1 MNAMGSNIPDF
12 YRLQGSSPQLGLE
25 EGQARL
31 DCPPGTVK
39 VYLQEFP
46 WEQCVPE
53 SELTEPVPFEIPEEI
68 APPEVPALPT
78 PPPPEPEYKP
88 PGKAR
93 FLEVDERTGEIVDPD
108 TGAPLPIVTAFA
120 LTPVEGVV
128 AGVGVL
134 TVTVLL
140 LTAFGVFGGK

>member
-12 YRLQGSSPQLGLE
+12 YGLQGSSSQLGLE

-46 WEQCVPE
+46 WEQCVSE

-68 APPEVPALPT
+68 APPEVPALPA

-108 TGAPLPIVTAFA
+108 TGAPFPIVTAFS